1 MRIGADAGVGKF
13 AHVRFGND
21 DRPAGA
27 QPAHDRRIGGGWFLF
42 FCENPRPCAR
52 NFAGDVEKIL
62 DAHNRAVH
70 RAERDSGLRARIGG
84 IGRGLRL
91 LTIDGEAGPYP
102 FPLWIIDAGK
112 RGLKP
117 FACGI
122 PCHEDRL
129 C

>member
-1 MRIGADAGVGKF
+1 MFVLATMIAPPARSLRTTGASAVAGF
-13 AHVRFGND
+13 RFLG
-21 DRPAGA
+21 
-27 QPAHDRRIGGGWFLF
+27 
-42 FCENPRPCAR
+42 ENPRPCAR
-52 NFAGDVEKIL
+52 HFAGDVEKIL

-70 RAERDSGLRARIGG
+70 RAERNSGLRARIGG

-91 LTIDGEAGPYP
+91 LTIDGEAGPCP

-122 PCHEDRL
+122 PCHGDCL